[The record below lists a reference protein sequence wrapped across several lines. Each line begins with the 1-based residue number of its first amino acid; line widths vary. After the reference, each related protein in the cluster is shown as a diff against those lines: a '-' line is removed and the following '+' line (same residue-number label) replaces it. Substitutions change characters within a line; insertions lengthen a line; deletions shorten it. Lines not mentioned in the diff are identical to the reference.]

1 MSAVAAMR
9 LTQLHGYAWTRYFG
23 YTQKAEVC
31 ISAITGFM
39 RAIPHWGYNGCGRA
53 YWDFIYGGS
62 NTMRIER
69 IMSIIVSSAIFPSPN
84 RVCTQ
89 FAIES
94 GSPSLFMPTVVLMPG
109 TPYVGGEKIGG

>member
-1 MSAVAAMR
+1 MGMR
-9 LTQLHGYAWTRYFG
+9 GRAIG

-39 RAIPHWGYNGCGRA
+39 PAIPHWGYNGCGRA

-109 TPYVGGEKIGG
+109 TPYVGG